1 MNRFRK
7 NTGTLFLSSK
17 QRMQL
22 EEMTNHSSR
31 HIFKNENEKNFE
43 EKSVVGYGLSSL
55 GLVYCPTN

>member
-31 HIFKNENEKNFE
+31 HIFKNENENEKNFE

-55 GLVYCPTN
+55 GLV